1 MLRPRLAPTLLIALA
16 PLAWPAAAE
25 AAAPCECDHVI
36 ENDALLVLGSELG
49 VKPGESVCVR
59 GGDRPWLRLQ
69 EFVGAENQTI
79 EIRNC
84 EGQVNID
91 NEDRGYGLTVERS
104 RYVRV
109 TGSGD
114 PDHTYGFKVRAA
126 RTGPDYSAS
135 GVLIGDLSSDIAADH
150 IESYE
155 SGFAGF
161 SVKTDPRCDGSAN
174 LGEFVMYD
182 SRIDHNYIHDTRGEG
197 IYFGSTGYG
206 GREYTCDGEK
216 VLLFPHEHHGAQIHD
231 NRIEN
236 TGWDGAQIGVTPQDC
251 AFYRNII
258 RNVGLEGVQYQQ
270 QGLQV
275 GGGSA
280 CSIWG
285 NVLIDGPTNGLFIFG
300 VADTDIYNNL
310 VVGFGGAGIYINDQK
325 LDFDARIRVVHNT
338 VHSAGDRGIVAFVAL
353 LGASEARNNVVTGSG
368 ELLAVGGEIPEFV
381 LEGNVTAEDPSSLGF
396 VDVGSDDF
404 HLLEDSP
411 LRDAGLAL
419 PGLMVD
425 IDLDGTPRDDGA
437 LDVGAFEYSETPPTT
452 GTDSDSDSDSGSD
465 SGSDASTTG
474 GDSDGTG
481 SDSAGTGG
489 ESSGETS
496 DTTASSE
503 SAGSGSGDSS
513 SATATAGPTTT
524 ASAGEESDGEEDAD
538 GCACRSGRDRDLSP
552 GLLAP
557 LLLLLRRRRRAG

>member
-1 MLRPRLAPTLLIALA
+1 
-16 PLAWPAAAE
+16 
-25 AAAPCECDHVI
+25 VI

-49 VKPGESVCVR
+49 VKPGESVCIR

-91 NEDRGYGLTVERS
+91 NDDKGYGLTVERS

-114 PDHTYGFKVRAA
+114 PEHTYGIKVRAA
-126 RTGPDYSAS
+126 RTGPEYSAS
-135 GVLIGDLSSDIAADH
+135 GVIIGDLSSDIEADH
-150 IESYE
+150 IESYD

-161 SVKTDPRCDGSAN
+161 NVKTDPRCDGSAN
-174 LGEFVMYD
+174 LGQFVMYD
-182 SRIDHNYIHDTRGEG
+182 SRIHHNYIHDTRGEG

-216 VLLFPHEHHGAQIHD
+216 VLLYPHEHHGAQIHD
-231 NRIEN
+231 NLIED

-251 AFYRNII
+251 AFYRNVI

-280 CSIWG
+280 CAIWG
-285 NVLIDGPTNGLFIFG
+285 NVLIKGPTNGLFIFG

-310 VVGFGGAGIYINDQK
+310 VVGFAGAGIYINDQK
-325 LDFDARIRVVHNT
+325 LDFDAKIRVVHNT
-338 VHSAGDRGIVAFVAL
+338 VLSAGDRGIVAFGEL
-353 LGASEARNNVVTGSG
+353 LGASEARNNVVAGTG
-368 ELLAVGGEIPEFV
+368 ELLAVGNEIPDFV
-381 LEGNVTAEDPSSLGF
+381 VEGNVTAEDPSGLGF
-396 VDVGSDDF
+396 VDVASDDF
-404 HLLEDSP
+404 HLLADSP

-425 IDLDGTPRDDGA
+425 VDLDGTPRDDGA
-437 LDVGAFEYSETPPTT
+437 LDVGAFEYSEVAPST

-465 SGSDASTTG
+465 TDSDSGTSTG
-474 GDSDGTG
+474 GGTSDGTSSG
-481 SDSAGTGG
+481 TGGAGDGTSGEASSGSAGT
-489 ESSGETS
+489 S
-496 DTTASSE
+496 DD
-503 SAGSGSGDSS
+503 G
-513 SATATAGPTTT
+513 
-524 ASAGEESDGEEDAD
+524 ASAGESVGTGASASATTGGGEDDEGD
-538 GCACRSGRDRDLSP
+538 GCACSSGGGDRDLRP
-552 GLLAP
+552 LLMAP
-557 LLLLLRRRRRAG
+557 LLLLLRRRRAVG

>member
-1 MLRPRLAPTLLIALA
+1 MKRSLPVPVLLTLAA
-16 PLAWPAAAE
+16 LAWPATAE
-25 AAAPCECDHVI
+25 AAAPCECDHLI
-36 ENDALLVLGSELG
+36 ENDALLVLGSEVG

-69 EFVGAENQTI
+69 EFVGAEGQPV

-91 NEDRGYGLTVERS
+91 NDDKGYGLTVERS

-114 PDHTYGFKVRAA
+114 PDHMYGFKVRAA

-135 GVLIGDLSSDIAADH
+135 GVIIGDLSSDIEADH
-150 IESYE
+150 IESYD

-161 SVKTDPRCDGSAN
+161 IVKTDPRCDGSAN

-182 SRIDHNYIHDTRGEG
+182 SKIHHNYMHDTRGEG

-216 VLLFPHEHHGAQIHD
+216 ILLYPHEHRGAQIHD
-231 NRIEN
+231 NLIEN
-236 TGWDGAQIGVTPQDC
+236 TGWDGAQIGVTPEDC
-251 AFYRNII
+251 AFYRNVI

-300 VADTDIYNNL
+300 IADTDIYNNL
-310 VVGFGGAGIYINDQK
+310 VVGFAGAGIYINDQG
-325 LDFDARIRVVHNT
+325 LDFDANVRVVHNT
-338 VHSAGDRGIVAFVAL
+338 VHSTGDRGIVAFGAL

-368 ELLAVGGEIPEFV
+368 ELLAVGNEIPDFV
-381 LEGNVTAEDPSSLGF
+381 VDGNITAEDPGTLGF
-396 VDVGSDDF
+396 VDVASDDF

-411 LRDAGLAL
+411 LRDAGLDL
-419 PGLMVD
+419 PGLTVD
-425 IDLDGTPRDDGA
+425 DDLDGTPRDDGA

-452 GTDSDSDSDSGSD
+452 GTDSDSDSGSD
-465 SGSDASTTG
+465 SDASTTG
-474 GDSDGTG
+474 DTGTTDG
-481 SDSAGTGG
+481 SAGTGG
-489 ESSGETS
+489 AESESTSATGGGTEGSSGS
-496 DTTASSE
+496 ASSSE
-503 SAGSGSGDSS
+503 SATS
-513 SATATAGPTTT
+513 T
-524 ASAGEESDGEEDAD
+524 ASASASATETAGEGGEDETD
-538 GCACRSGRDRDLSP
+538 GCACRSVDDRDPSP
-552 GLLAP
+552 ALFAP
-557 LLLLLRRRRRAG
+557 LLLLLRRRRTSGGRS